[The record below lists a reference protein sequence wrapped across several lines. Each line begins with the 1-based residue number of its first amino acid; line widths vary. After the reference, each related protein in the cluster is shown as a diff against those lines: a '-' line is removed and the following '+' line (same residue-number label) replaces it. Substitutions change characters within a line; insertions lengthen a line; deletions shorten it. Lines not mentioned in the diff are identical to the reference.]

1 MIRNK
6 RLKPWFIFILILI
19 GLSAIFVGSCR
30 RTGVWL
36 AKENVPPH
44 GDAMIM
50 LMGSFP
56 ERVLQ
61 SVDLY
66 HEGIADRLIIVYE
79 SMGAYQALEE
89 KGATVI
95 RTTEQARDAAV
106 ALGLPDSCITMLP
119 GDARSTLDE
128 ALAVSD
134 YLAMQPGQ
142 DTLILVSSPAHMRRA
157 YMIFKTVLKRAD
169 LNTYVGCSPSKYS
182 SFNPDRW
189 WRRKEDI
196 QSVLSEWIKILNFK
210 IIEQGKALVSN

>member
-1 MIRNK
+1 MQK
-6 RLKPWFIFILILI
+6 KTFVSFLFILVVIQ
-19 GLSAIFVGSCR
+19 GLFIAGCI

-36 AKENVPPH
+36 AKEDALPH
-44 GDAMIM
+44 ADAMIL

-79 SMGAYQALEE
+79 SMGAYQALEDR
-89 KGATVI
+89 GATVI
-95 RTTEQARDAAV
+95 RTTEQARDVAV
-106 ALGLPDSCITMLP
+106 ALGVPDSCITMLP

-128 ALAVSD
+128 ALVVREYIAASPC
-134 YLAMQPGQ
+134 L

-157 YMIFKTVLKRAD
+157 YIIFKNVLQNQEKKV
-169 LNTYVGCSPSKYS
+169 YIGCSPSAYS
-182 SFNPDRW
+182 SFKPEKW

-196 QSVLSEWIKILNFK
+196 QSVISEYIKILSF
-210 IIEQGKALVSN
+210 IFIEKGKNVHN

>member
-1 MIRNK
+1 M
-6 RLKPWFIFILILI
+6 KPWFVFLLVLI
-19 GLSAIFVGSCR
+19 GLSALCIGGCR
-30 RTGVWL
+30 RTGEWL
-36 AKENVPPH
+36 AREDVQPH
-44 GDAMIM
+44 ADAMIL

-56 ERVLQ
+56 ERVLKA
-61 SVDLY
+61 VDLY
-66 HEGIADRLIIVYE
+66 HEGITDNLIIVYE

-106 ALGLPDSCITMLP
+106 ALGMPDSCITMLP

-128 ALAVSD
+128 ALAVCD
-134 YLAMQPGQ
+134 YLAMRPGP

-157 YMIFKTVLKRAD
+157 YMIFKTVLRRSGINA
-169 LNTYVGCSPSKYS
+169 YIGCSPSKYS

-196 QSVLSEWIKILNFK
+196 QSVLSEWFKILSFIVFEK
-210 IIEQGKALVSN
+210 GRLSSNEYGGHS